1 MNNLVI
7 GKTKTSPEI
16 NFDCNTHQLSISG
29 HSYPENISEFYGSI
43 FMWLEEYLEQ
53 VDENQPITVNID
65 LTYFNSTSS
74 KVLMDMF
81 DMFDE
86 AADDGNNITLNWIY
100 DKDDPDALEF
110 GEEFQ
115 DNLEHIQMKFVPK

>member
-7 GKTKTSPEI
+7 DKTKTTPEI

-43 FMWLEEYLEQ
+43 FMWLEEYLDQ
-53 VDENQPITVNID
+53 VDEDQSITVNID

-74 KVLMDMF
+74 KVMMDMF
-81 DMFDE
+81 DLFDE
-86 AADDGNNITLNWIY
+86 AVDDGKNITLNWIY
-100 DKDDPDALEF
+100 DKEDPDSLEF

-115 DNLEHIQMKFVPK
+115 DNLENMQMTFVPK

>member
-7 GKTKTSPEI
+7 NKTKTTPEI

-43 FMWLEEYLEQ
+43 FMWLEEYLDQ
-53 VDENQPITVNID
+53 VDEDQSITVNID

-74 KVLMDMF
+74 KVMMDMF
-81 DMFDE
+81 DIFDE
-86 AADDGNNITLNWIY
+86 AVDDGKNITLNWIY
-100 DKDDPDALEF
+100 DKEDPDSLEF

-115 DNLEHIQMKFVPK
+115 DNLENMQMTFVPK